1 MQMSKTMM
9 KIRALLRHLHGVLIG
24 GLLAGGN
31 SVTWAQT
38 IPDAITD
45 SLSVLNLEVPS
56 DAISPS
62 EIDGIYVVRYGL
74 EVLYI
79 TADGRYLVRGD
90 IIDLQQRRNLTEG
103 QRRLGRLEAL
113 RAIAPEDFIVFSAK
127 QEKHTLT
134 VFTDIDCP
142 YCQKLHG
149 EVELLNDAG
158 ITVRYLAFPRGGIKS
173 PAYQRM
179 VSIWCAAD
187 RQAAMTAA
195 KTGGAVEEKNCE
207 NQVLAQHQL
216 GLQIP
221 VRGTPTLVLDNGE
234 VVGGYVPA
242 AGLIQ
247 RLGVDV
253 SSKAQPALKLKY
265 KDPAVVTEG
274 KQLYRGYCG
283 GCHGV
288 ERQGAPNWHKR
299 NAAGYL
305 PAPPHD
311 ETGHT
316 WHHNDKLLFELT
328 KFGPKV
334 TAGEDYK
341 THMPAYEGVLSDNEI
356 IAVLSYIK
364 STWPEEVIEI
374 HNKEINNN

>member
-1 MQMSKTMM
+1 MKNSETMM
-9 KIRALLRHLHGVLIG
+9 RTRVLLRYLHGVLIS

-31 SVTWAQT
+31 SVAWAQT
-38 IPDAITD
+38 IPDVITD

-103 QRRLGRLEAL
+103 QRRLGRLEVL
-113 RAIAPEDFIVFSAK
+113 GTIAPEDFIVFAAK
-127 QEKHTLT
+127 QEKRTLT

-149 EVELLNDAG
+149 EVELLNEAG

-179 VSIWCAAD
+179 VSIWCATD
-187 RQAAMTAA
+187 RPAAMTTA
-195 KTGGAVEEKNCE
+195 KTGGAIEEKNCE
-207 NQVLAQHQL
+207 NPVLAQHQL

-242 AGLIQ
+242 AELIQ

-253 SSKAQPALKLKY
+253 SSKAPADVELKY
-265 KDPAVVTEG
+265 EDTAVVTQG
-274 KQLYRGYCG
+274 KQLYRAYCA

-288 ERQGAPNWHKR
+288 ERQGASNWHQR
-299 NAAGYL
+299 NIAGYL

-316 WHHNDKLLFELT
+316 WHHNDQLLFELT

-364 STWPEEVIEI
+364 STWPKKVIEI
-374 HNKEINNN
+374 HNKQMNNN

>member
-1 MQMSKTMM
+1 MKNSKIMM
-9 KIRALLRHLHGVLIG
+9 RTRVLLRYLHSVLIS

-31 SVTWAQT
+31 SVAWAQT

-103 QRRLGRLEAL
+103 QRRLGRLEVL
-113 RAIAPEDFIVFSAK
+113 RTIAPEDFIVFAAK
-127 QEKHTLT
+127 QEKRTLT

-149 EVELLNDAG
+149 EVGLLNEAG

-179 VSIWCAAD
+179 VSIWCATD
-187 RQAAMTAA
+187 RPAAMTTA
-195 KTGGAVEEKNCE
+195 KTGGAIEEKNCE

-242 AGLIQ
+242 AELIQ

-253 SSKAQPALKLKY
+253 SSKTPADVELKY
-265 KDPAVVTEG
+265 ADTAVVTQG
-274 KQLYRGYCG
+274 KQLYRGYCA
-283 GCHGV
+283 GCHGM
-288 ERQGAPNWHKR
+288 ERQGASNWHQR
-299 NAAGYL
+299 NIAGYL

-316 WHHNDKLLFELT
+316 WHHNDQLLFELT

-364 STWPEEVIEI
+364 STWPKKVIEI
-374 HNKEINNN
+374 HNKQMNNN

>member
-1 MQMSKTMM
+1 MKNSKIMM
-9 KIRALLRHLHGVLIG
+9 RTRVLLRYLHSVLIS

-31 SVTWAQT
+31 SVAWAQT

-45 SLSVLNLEVPS
+45 SLSVLNFEVPS

-103 QRRLGRLEAL
+103 QRRLGRLEVL
-113 RAIAPEDFIVFSAK
+113 RTIAPEDFIVFAAK
-127 QEKHTLT
+127 QEKRTLT

-149 EVELLNDAG
+149 EVGLLNEAG

-179 VSIWCAAD
+179 VSIWCATD
-187 RQAAMTAA
+187 RPAAMTTA
-195 KTGGAVEEKNCE
+195 KTGGAIEEKNCE

-242 AGLIQ
+242 AELIQ

-253 SSKAQPALKLKY
+253 SSKAPADVELKY
-265 KDPAVVTEG
+265 ADTAVVTQG
-274 KQLYRGYCG
+274 KQLYRGYCA
-283 GCHGV
+283 GCHGM
-288 ERQGAPNWHKR
+288 ERQGASNWHQR
-299 NAAGYL
+299 NIAGYL

-316 WHHNDKLLFELT
+316 WHHNDQLLFELT

-364 STWPEEVIEI
+364 STWPKKVIEI
-374 HNKEINNN
+374 HNKQMNNN